1 MSVMPITSIIPNMI
15 FGIVLIIGW
24 LPVIIMTEI
33 NNKGNLNEL
42 KILENEIKEKLK
54 LSDVTFT
61 FNPPRIGTNNYDFDE
76 KSIKIDK
83 EYLTNKN
90 NNIYIKKTIRTIA
103 GDITDKSKH
112 WIEVTEGEIFIF
124 NINVEGINM
133 NNNDYK
139 YLAMQNKVDTILNIN
154 DKFNTN
160 ITYDIEIYSIPIN
173 KFLKVEGLEADKID
187 MEVYTYEYGPQ
198 DAAKKSII
206 NRKKSSNQLQMWV
219 WRLGTFL
226 MLFIGLSLI
235 VSPLTALVQ
244 LGETLPFPLKILAIP
259 GQIILNIYE
268 TLSFFGSL
276 LLTILM
282 TFLVWTIINMPK
294 LSVLV
299 GGLLVGLI
307 MYFNKK

>member
-1 MSVMPITSIIPNMI
+1 
-15 FGIVLIIGW
+15 
-24 LPVIIMTEI
+24 
-33 NNKGNLNEL
+33 
-42 KILENEIKEKLK
+42 
-54 LSDVTFT
+54 
-61 FNPPRIGTNNYDFDE
+61 
-76 KSIKIDK
+76 
-83 EYLTNKN
+83 
-90 NNIYIKKTIRTIA
+90 
-103 GDITDKSKH
+103 
-112 WIEVTEGEIFIF
+112 
-124 NINVEGINM
+124 M